1 MANER
6 SWAASAASRRKVAED
21 KFWATVSETH
31 KQYDFRDFRYLGA
44 TVASTVHCPH
54 HGPFQTK
61 PTYLL
66 AGSGCPICGKSK
78 SAAARKLGL
87 EGFVQ
92 QARRV
97 HGDRYEYPPQDYV
110 GNKTKVRILCPDH
123 GEYLQTPNS
132 HLGGRGCPECA
143 NDLKRQRNKAV
154 SLQTLRELPARLAG
168 VNANWSYDFTTFVG
182 MAKHIRAHCAI
193 HGEFYASPNNLLRN
207 SGCVKC
213 GEAKHRQ
220 FALSRMKTTEEWV
233 AEARKVHGDV
243 YDYSRSVYL
252 GDKKPITITCKKH
265 GDFVSRTDGHIYDSN
280 GCPRCSHHLSKGED
294 AVFRFLSNLTRA
306 EQRNHTVIKP
316 KELDIY
322 MPDVHLAVEYCG
334 EYHHAHKD
342 ADDERANK
350 HKHFR
355 KYQDCKARG
364 IRLITLYETEW
375 KEHNYAVRRL
385 LRNAVGK
392 SKGKLM
398 ARKCELRKVTTAEAR
413 AFYDRYHP
421 QGGSG
426 HGEHYALFWKGKMV
440 ACMRFVLGAN
450 DRGSGAAKRVWTLG
464 RYATRITVAGAA
476 SRLFKAFVQEYN
488 PPVVKSFSDNR
499 FFEGGMY
506 AQLGFV
512 LEEEVAPDYQVWHP
526 RLGTRPKP
534 HYQRRAIPRRI
545 AEIGSNEVFDPE
557 TDPRTETQMT
567 YALGA
572 RRLYDCGKKRWV
584 WTPTP

>member
-1 MANER
+1 MANEK
-6 SWAASAASRRKVAED
+6 SWAASAAARRKVAED
-21 KFWATVSETH
+21 KFWAAVSETH

-44 TVASTVHCPH
+44 TTASTVQCPH

-66 AGSGCPICGKSK
+66 AGSGCPICGKTK
-78 SAAARKLGL
+78 SATARKLGL
-87 EGFVQ
+87 AGFIA

-97 HGDRYEYPPQDYV
+97 HGGRYEYPTQDYS

-123 GEYLQTPNS
+123 GEYWQTPNS
-132 HLGGRGCPECA
+132 HLNGRGCPECA

-154 SLQTLRELPARLAG
+154 SLQTLRELPARLAAG
-168 VNANWSYDFTTFVG
+168 NANWTYDFTTFTG
-182 MAKHIRAHCAI
+182 MNRHLRAHCSI
-193 HGEFYASPNNLLRN
+193 HGEFHAAPNNILRN
-207 SGCVKC
+207 SGCAKC
-213 GEAKHRQ
+213 GVDKHQQ
-220 FALSRMKTTEEWV
+220 FAESRKLTTEEWV
-233 AEARKVHGDV
+233 ARAKKQHGDK
-243 YDYSRSVYL
+243 YDYADSVYV
-252 GDKKPITITCKKH
+252 GAETRTSVRCRTH
-265 GDFVSRTDGHIYDSN
+265 GVFYTTTDHIYQAT
-280 GCPRCSHHLSKGED
+280 GCPKCSHHLSRGED
-294 AVFRFLSNLTRA
+294 AVFRFLSNLTTA
-306 EQRNHTVIKP
+306 EQRNRTVLKP

-322 MPDVHLAVEYCG
+322 LPEAKMAVEYCG
-334 EYHHAHKD
+334 EFWHSHGD
-342 ADDERANK
+342 AEDERKNK
-350 HKHFR
+350 LKHFQ
-355 KYQDCKARG
+355 KYADCKAQG

-398 ARKCELRKVTTAEAR
+398 ARKCELRKVTTQEAR
-413 AFYDRYHP
+413 PFYDRYHP

-440 ACMRFVLGAN
+440 ACMRFVHGAN
-450 DRGSGAAKRVWTLG
+450 DRGAGAAKRVWTLG
-464 RYATRITVAGAA
+464 RYATRINVAGAA

-506 AQLGFV
+506 EQLGFV
-512 LEEEVAPDYQVWHP
+512 LEAEVEPDYQVWHP
-526 RLGTRPKP
+526 KLGTKPKP

-545 AEIGSNEVFDPE
+545 AEIGSSEVFDPE
-557 TDPRTETQMT
+557 TDQRTEAQIT

-584 WTPTP
+584 GTPTT